1 MNSLPLP
8 VVDYARLKRVAL
20 KPDGSPPPRSPM
32 MITGMVV
39 CTLGF
44 IFIVKRYRDKQARE
58 QYHTLD
64 TLPMRDTHLFS

>member
-1 MNSLPLP
+1 MDSLPLP
-8 VVDYARLKRVAL
+8 VVDYARLKRVSI
-20 KPDGSPPPRSPM
+20 KSDGPPPRSPM
-32 MITGMVV
+32 MIAGMVV

-64 TLPMRDTHLFS
+64 TLPTRDTRLFS